1 MKTETNKDLNSSIQ
15 TQHRMAPVTVG
26 IDRNTFWS
34 LRFNAQTN
42 VIFSNT
48 QTIHYDTLKNQV
60 RKFSEQTQF
69 KVGHLLIEKQEDGWI
84 LTFPGISLSF
94 TEWIVSENS
103 STPIRMQV
111 NISNESLQ
119 TLLEFLIHMKEHG
132 QIV

>member
-1 MKTETNKDLNSSIQ
+1 
-15 TQHRMAPVTVG
+15 MAPITVG

-42 VIFSNT
+42 IIFPNT
-48 QTIHYDTLKNQV
+48 QKINYDMLKDQV

-94 TEWIVSENS
+94 TDWIVSENS
-103 STPIRMQV
+103 SMAIRMQG